1 VYILIRIQCYISTC
15 VSGGYVCNR
24 GWRLIALECVVS
36 NVCVWGVW
44 GVCQR
49 TDRYEERC
57 TEGVR
62 ETGRGLVKIR
72 AGGRM
77 CM

>member
-1 VYILIRIQCYISTC
+1 VTVC
-15 VSGGYVCNR
+15 VSWDGG
-24 GWRLIALECVVS
+24 
-36 NVCVWGVW
+36 
-44 GVCQR
+44 CQQR
-49 TDRYEERC
+49 DRYGERC
-57 TEGVR
+57 IEGVR